1 LLKLRDCVGFG
12 VCDNEAVFVSIT
24 CEFVPLCVYVG
35 FGDCDVVSV
44 FVTNADL
51 DDVGQPVCVFDNEA
65 EPDTVLVLYMV
76 NEPLLVCV

>member
-1 LLKLRDCVGFG
+1 VYDRD
-12 VCDNEAVFVSIT
+12 DVFVSIT

-51 DDVGQPVCVFDNEA
+51 DDVGQAVCVFDNDA
-65 EPDTVLVLYMV
+65 EPDTVLVLYIV
-76 NEPLLVCV
+76 NEALLVSV